1 MPSAPIQNQD
11 SKIENPGTPRV
22 AIIGTGISGLGCAHF
37 LHRHF
42 DVTLFEQNAH
52 VGGHTNTVTVS
63 ELGTGRPLPID
74 TGFMVFNYETYP
86 QLTRLFT
93 ELKVPV
99 KKTDMSF
106 SVRHEDTGLE
116 FCGSSLNHLFAQRRN
131 LLRPSFYRM
140 LLQVDRFN
148 REAIAALGLSSSHGL
163 DDQAIDS
170 LTLADYVRARGY
182 GADFLNL
189 YLVPMSSAVWSTP
202 PDKMLQ
208 FPARTLLRFF
218 HNHGFLGLSTQHQW
232 WTVDGGAKEYVDRI
246 TAPWADRIRRR
257 ARVTRVSRSP
267 MGAFVTTA
275 DGVTQ
280 RFDKVI
286 LAAHGHESLALLA
299 DPTPDETRLLGAF
312 QYQPNVAT
320 LHTDA
325 SVMPRT
331 QLAWSAWNY
340 SLGRDAA
347 GRIEPMTIYWMNR
360 LQGVS
365 DRENYF
371 VSINRPDR
379 IAPARVLRT
388 IAYEHPLLTLSAV
401 RAQSE
406 IPALNAAGAGR
417 TETYFCGA
425 WTRYGFHEDGFLSA
439 MNLSR
444 LLLGRDPWTVT
455 RDTNSRTPGQPNGNL
470 LHPLPP
476 VARNIAGE
484 FLPV

>member
-1 MPSAPIQNQD
+1 MARP
-11 SKIENPGTPRV
+11 TL
-22 AIIGTGISGLGCAHF
+22 AIVGTGISGLGCAHF

-42 DVTLFEQNAH
+42 DLTLFEQNRYT
-52 VGGHTNTVTVS
+52 GGHTNTVTVA
-63 ELGTGRPLPID
+63 EPATGRAVPID

-86 QLTRLFT
+86 QLTRLFAQ
-93 ELKVPV
+93 LDVPV

-116 FCGSSLNHLFAQRRN
+116 FCGSSLNHLFCQRRN

-140 LLQVDRFN
+140 LVQIDRFN
-148 REAIAALGLSSSHGL
+148 REAIEALE
-163 DDQAIDS
+163 DPAWADC
-170 LTLADYVRARGY
+170 TLADYVARRGY
-182 GADFLNL
+182 GQAFLDL
-189 YLVPMSSAVWSTP
+189 YVVPMSSAVWSTP
-202 PDKMLQ
+202 PEKMLQ

-232 WTVDGGAKEYVDRI
+232 WTVDGGAQQYVSRL
-246 TAPWADRIRRR
+246 TQPWRQRIRHD
-257 ARVTRVSRSP
+257 ARVTSIHREPQGTGVTL
-267 MGAFVTTA
+267 TTA
-275 DGVTQ
+275 HGTRE

-299 DPTPDETRLLGAF
+299 DARPDETRLLREF
-312 QYQPNVAT
+312 QYQPNTAT

-331 QLAWSAWNY
+331 RLAWSAWNY
-340 SLGRDAA
+340 SLARNADGVT
-347 GRIEPMTIYWMNR
+347 EPMTIYWMNR

-379 IAPARVLRT
+379 IDPKKVLRT
-388 IAYEHPLLTLSAV
+388 IAYEHPLFSLGAV
-401 RAQSE
+401 RAQTE
-406 IPALNAAGAGR
+406 IPALNAAAAGN

-439 MNLSR
+439 VNLSR
-444 LLLGRDPWTVT
+444 LLLGRDPWI
-455 RDTNSRTPGQPNGNL
+455 DPIAPAAA
-470 LHPLPP
+470 P
-476 VARNIAGE
+476 V
-484 FLPV
+484 PVLA